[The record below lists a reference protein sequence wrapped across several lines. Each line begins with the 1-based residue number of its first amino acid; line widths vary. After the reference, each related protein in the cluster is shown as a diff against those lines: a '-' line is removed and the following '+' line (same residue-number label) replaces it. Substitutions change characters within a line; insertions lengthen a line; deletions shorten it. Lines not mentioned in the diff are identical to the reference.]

1 MTLFHVR
8 GGIENDVYDIK
19 LSVMSDYLNVETLQ
33 SITMDSDTIDTKM

>member
-1 MTLFHVR
+1 M
-8 GGIENDVYDIK
+8 IVYDIK